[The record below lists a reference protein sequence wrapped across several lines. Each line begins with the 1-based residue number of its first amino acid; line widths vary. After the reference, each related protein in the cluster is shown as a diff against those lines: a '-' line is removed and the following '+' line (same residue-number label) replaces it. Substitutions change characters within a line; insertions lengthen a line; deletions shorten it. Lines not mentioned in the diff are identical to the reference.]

1 MRRLDMRDL
10 SEGDK
15 MVIGDRV
22 QHFSTGSIGTVI
34 DTVYSMGSDFQQM
47 CVQWED
53 DRSSYRDSWEMPQ
66 SLSVLSTPVYDFS
79 ISD

>member
-15 MVIGDRV
+15 MVIGDKVR
-22 QHFSTGSIGTVI
+22 HFSTGSIGTVI

-66 SLSVLSTPVYDFS
+66 SLSIIPHQPYDFRF
-79 ISD
+79 SD

>member
-1 MRRLDMRDL
+1 MD
-10 SEGDK
+10 
-15 MVIGDRV
+15 IGDRV

-34 DTVYSMGSDFQQM
+34 DSVYSMGSDFQQM

-53 DRSSYRDSWEMPQ
+53 DKAPERDSWEMSQ

-79 ISD
+79 ISDQCLTTRARRGKL

>member
-1 MRRLDMRDL
+1 MD
-10 SEGDK
+10 
-15 MVIGDRV
+15 IGDRV

-53 DRSSYRDSWEMPQ
+53 DKAPERDSWEMSQ
-66 SLSVLSTPVYDFS
+66 SLSVLSAPVYDFS
-79 ISD
+79 ISDQCLTARARRGKL

>member
-1 MRRLDMRDL
+1 MD
-10 SEGDK
+10 
-15 MVIGDRV
+15 IGDRV

-34 DTVYSMGSDFQQM
+34 DSVYSMGSDFQQM

-53 DRSSYRDSWEMPQ
+53 NKAPERDSWEMSH
-66 SLSVLSTPVYDFS
+66 SLSIIPHQPYDFT